1 MSKESKAY
9 KDLPKKVYIRTFG
22 CQMNELDSG
31 KISAM
36 LESMGYKRSEEKD
49 AGLILFNT
57 CTVRDRAHKKAM
69 SEICRAISYKR
80 ERPDLIVG
88 VCGCVAQEEKGDIFL
103 KHPKLD
109 LAFGPDQLAAL
120 PEMLR
125 DLRLETG
132 DGKMFATNLINE
144 PSEYNWLGL
153 SLNDKHS
160 TVSEFI
166 KIIKGCNNN
175 CSFCIV
181 PSVRGKELSR
191 PMEDIVEE
199 INTLTKSGVKEVVL
213 LGQNVNSFCIH
224 QRTNEPTN
232 QRTDGISDFVKLI
245 KEISSRTE
253 IMRIRYMSPHPK
265 DLTDDLIEEH
275 ASNPKLCKHMHL
287 PLQAGSSK
295 VLRDMRR
302 AYSKD
307 RFLERVATLRKAV
320 PEIDITTD
328 IIVGFPGE
336 TERDFQDTLD
346 VMKTVG
352 FDGMYPFKYSPRPGT
367 KAAQMEDDVS
377 KKEKEERLERVLT
390 LNAEIWKQKTEKLVG
405 TTQEVLVEGVSKKS
419 GTSLRAEAKQSSESN
434 SLDCRGLRP
443 PSTKTLAGTRNDVQ
457 LRGKTFANKI
467 VNLTGN
473 LDLVGHIVA
482 VEIIGA
488 GANSLKGRIKQ

>member
-1 MSKESKAY
+1 
-9 KDLPKKVYIRTFG
+9 
-22 CQMNELDSG
+22 
-31 KISAM
+31 
-36 LESMGYKRSEEKD
+36 
-49 AGLILFNT
+49 
-57 CTVRDRAHKKAM
+57 
-69 SEICRAISYKR
+69 
-80 ERPDLIVG
+80 
-88 VCGCVAQEEKGDIFL
+88 
-103 KHPKLD
+103 
-109 LAFGPDQLAAL
+109 
-120 PEMLR
+120 
-125 DLRLETG
+125 
-132 DGKMFATNLINE
+132 
-144 PSEYNWLGL
+144 
-153 SLNDKHS
+153 
-160 TVSEFI
+160 
-166 KIIKGCNNN
+166 
-175 CSFCIV
+175 
-181 PSVRGKELSR
+181 
-191 PMEDIVEE
+191 
-199 INTLTKSGVKEVVL
+199 
-213 LGQNVNSFCIH
+213 
-224 QRTNEPTN
+224 
-232 QRTDGISDFVKLI
+232 
-245 KEISSRTE
+245 
-253 IMRIRYMSPHPK
+253 MSPHPK

-336 TERDFQDTLD
+336 NERDFQDTLD